1 MTHQPSDRLVIV
13 SNRLPIRQAGAM
25 ALSAGGVVNALLP
38 VVQERGGMWLG
49 WSGQTSDDPRVH
61 ETHEDGVDLVAI
73 DFTAEA
79 FDGYYHGFSNAT
91 LWPLLH
97 SLESRA
103 RFSNDGYEQY
113 REVNRRFAL
122 HVRARLLP
130 GETVWVHDY
139 QLIPLA
145 EELRRLGWDG
155 PIGYF
160 HHTPMPAPTM
170 WRRVPHAEELA
181 CALTEYS
188 HIGVQTEHD
197 AQHLRAILGRHA
209 PAIEVH
215 PVQIDAAR
223 VRAMAED
230 APCALSEEAIAG
242 RTVLF
247 GVDRLDYTKGIPLRL
262 EAWER
267 VLERRPDLRDSA
279 LFVQWAAPSREGVD
293 EYREERTAVEAI
305 AERIER
311 RFGGERSPLQLVIAN
326 HSHAETA
333 AALRRADVGV
343 VTSVADGMNLVTKE
357 FAAVHSAEH
366 PGALVL
372 SDGCGAIT
380 ELSAAVVVDR
390 RSIAAIA
397 DGIER
402 ALDMP
407 QLEQAGRS
415 YAMREAVDT
424 LSSIEWARTVVGR
437 ITAAH
442 GERDERTVPTPV
454 GALVREWIPAV
465 SRLAL
470 SRGLQPR
477 IDRWLTRMHRT
488 RMTDRLWRRDASL
501 WPGSPQGITRRLGW
515 LAIDDWLAN
524 HLSELRTFA
533 LDITNAG
540 YTTAVVLGMGGSSAA
555 ARVFARCGD
564 AAPRGLRVLVLDST
578 VPAEVRDVERQID
591 PGRTLFVVTS
601 KSGQTIETQAF
612 LDYFW
617 DLHPHAKDFVAITDA
632 GTQLHDIAIRRG
644 FRRLFLNPSDVGGR
658 FSALS
663 YPGLLPA
670 ALAGLDLDLL
680 AAQARAM
687 ERACHQSDLDANPGA
702 RLGAVLAELAVKGSG
717 TLFIETDDRLAGLDE
732 WISQLIAESTG
743 KRGLG
748 LLPVRVDARSASY
761 TRGDTVFVVG
771 EVDGE
776 RIADLERTGCVVVR
790 CALTDRHAIAAE
802 FVRWQIGVALA
813 CSLIGVNAF
822 DEPDVD
828 AAKRATMDALT
839 AGASRPAGTERT
851 ANTQAELAAVPSDE
865 FIAIHAYIQRTP
877 WTERLLRTLQR
888 RISERYRVPVTVEF
902 GPALLHATGQYYKGG
917 PDGGL
922 VIQVMDTGTD
932 LPIPGRRYGFAGLLA
947 AQARGDASAMLA
959 AGRRVTT
966 TTMAEL
972 RFAAGRSA
980 PLFSSYA
987 RGDLLPYRRGV
998 G

>member
-1 MTHQPSDRLVIV
+1 VTQQASGRLVIV
-13 SNRLPIRQAGAM
+13 SNRLPIPHAGSNTR
-25 ALSAGGVVNALLP
+25 SAGGVVNALLP
-38 VVQERGGMWLG
+38 VVQERGGMWVG
-49 WSGQTSDDPRVH
+49 WSGQTADDPQVH
-61 ETHEDGVDLVAI
+61 EIHEEGVDLVAI
-73 DFTAEA
+73 DLTAEA
-79 FDGYYHGFSNAT
+79 FDGYYRGFSNAT

-103 RFSNDGYEQY
+103 RFANADYGQY

-122 HVRARLLP
+122 HVRARVLP

-145 EELRRLGWDG
+145 EELRLLGWDG

-160 HHTPMPAPTM
+160 HHIPIPEPRM
-170 WRRVPHAEELA
+170 WQRIPHAEELA
-181 CALTEYS
+181 RALSEYS
-188 HIGVQTEHD
+188 HIGVQTARD
-197 AQHLRAILGRHA
+197 AQHLRAILGRRA
-209 PAIEVH
+209 PVIEVL

-223 VRAMAED
+223 TRAMAEEM
-230 APCALSEEAIAG
+230 PCALSEEAIAG
-242 RTVLF
+242 RIVLF

-267 VLERRPDLRDSA
+267 VLERRPDLRESA
-279 LFVQWAAPSREGVD
+279 IFIHWAAPSREGVD
-293 EYREERTAVEAI
+293 EYREERAAVEAI

-311 RFGGERSPLQLVIAN
+311 RFGGERSPLQIVIAN
-326 HSHAETA
+326 HSHEQTV

-343 VTSVADGMNLVTKE
+343 VTSVADGMNLVAKE

-372 SDGCGAIT
+372 SDGCGALA
-380 ELSAAVVVDR
+380 ELGAAGVVDR

-402 ALDMP
+402 ALEMP
-407 QLEQAGRS
+407 QAERAGRA
-415 YAMREAVDT
+415 YAMREAVDAQ
-424 LSSIEWARTVVGR
+424 SSSEWARTTVRR
-437 ITAAH
+437 IVTAH
-442 GERDERTVPTPV
+442 GERV
-454 GALVREWIPAV
+454 GRPALAATGAPIREWVPAV
-465 SRLAL
+465 RRLSL
-470 SRGLQPR
+470 PPQLQPR
-477 IDRWLTRMHRT
+477 IDRWLARMQRT
-488 RMTDRLWRRDASL
+488 GMTDRLWRRDASL
-501 WPGSPQGITRRLGW
+501 WPGSPEAVIRRLGW
-515 LAIDDWLAN
+515 LDLDAWLAD
-524 HLSELRTFA
+524 HLTELRIFA
-533 LDITNAG
+533 LDVTNAG

-578 VPAEVRDVERQID
+578 VPAAVQDVERQID
-591 PGRTLFVVTS
+591 PGRTLFVVAS

-617 DLHPHAKDFVAITDA
+617 ELHPRGEDFVAITDA
-632 GTQLHDIAIRRG
+632 GTRLHDTAIRRE
-644 FRRLFLNPSDVGGR
+644 FRRLFLNPRDIGGR

-670 ALAGLDLDLL
+670 ALAGMDLDLL

-687 ERACHQSDLDANPGA
+687 ERACHRSDLDTNPGA
-702 RLGAVLAELAVKGSG
+702 RLGAVLAELALKGSG

-761 TRGDTVFVVG
+761 ASGDTVFVVG
-771 EVDGE
+771 DVDDE
-776 RIADLERTGCVVVR
+776 RIADLERAGCVVIR

-813 CSLIGVNAF
+813 CSLIEVNAF

-828 AAKRATMDALT
+828 LAKRATADALIP
-839 AGASRPAGTERT
+839 GASRRIGNERA
-851 ANTQAELAAVPSDE
+851 ANTRAELAAVSPDE
-865 FIAIHAYIQRTP
+865 FIAIHAYVRRTP
-877 WTERLLRTLQR
+877 WTERLLCTLQR
-888 RISERYRVPVTVEF
+888 RIRARYRVPVAIEF

-922 VIQVMDTGTD
+922 VIQVVNTGED
-932 LPIPGRRYGFAGLLA
+932 LPIPGRDYGFAALLA
-947 AQARGDASAMLA
+947 AQAQGDAKAMLA

-966 TTMAEL
+966 ATIAEL
-972 RFAAGRSA
+972 RFAVDRLAMSPPTLSGSR
-980 PLFSSYA
+980 P
-987 RGDLLPYRRGV
+987 
-998 G
+998 